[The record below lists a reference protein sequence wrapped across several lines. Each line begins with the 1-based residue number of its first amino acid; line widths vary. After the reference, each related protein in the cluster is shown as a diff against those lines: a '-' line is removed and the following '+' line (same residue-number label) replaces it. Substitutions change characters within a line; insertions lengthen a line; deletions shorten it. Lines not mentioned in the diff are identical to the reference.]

1 MILEIKEL
9 IINGKL
15 RKKVDIICRFTCI
28 KYELFNTSIL
38 NIKNTNIAYTQTH
51 ILEVNN
57 DEYLLFDECDGIFI
71 NGQQNKIKFKD
82 LEEYLKE
89 KD

>member
-38 NIKNTNIAYTQTH
+38 NIKNTNIAYT
-51 ILEVNN
+51 
-57 DEYLLFDECDGIFI
+57 
-71 NGQQNKIKFKD
+71 
-82 LEEYLKE
+82 
-89 KD
+89 